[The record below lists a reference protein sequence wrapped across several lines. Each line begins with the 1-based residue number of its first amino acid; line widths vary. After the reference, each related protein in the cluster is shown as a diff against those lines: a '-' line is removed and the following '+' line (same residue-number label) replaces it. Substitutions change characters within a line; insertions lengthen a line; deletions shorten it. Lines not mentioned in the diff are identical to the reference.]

1 MSSYTPAALN
11 CSTFDRGCDEG
22 DVLYQALIEGHML
35 TSGEEASLRE
45 NLHYREEDRWLHLYY
60 R

>member
-1 MSSYTPAALN
+1 ML
-11 CSTFDRGCDEG
+11 C
-22 DVLYQALIEGHML
+22 QALIEGHML
-35 TSGEEASLRE
+35 TSGEEASMRE